1 MNLQHVPLLSE
12 VYLYYYS
19 GSTKASTM
27 TMPETT
33 DAALIDLAK
42 VGHIVG
48 SPSISRL
55 MNRTIALQY
64 VQNFQWQLFPKR
76 LEQIIR

>member
-1 MNLQHVPLLSE
+1 
-12 VYLYYYS
+12 
-19 GSTKASTM
+19 M